1 MGNINL
7 TKDNLLQ
14 ICLITEGQL
23 EIVQTSSL
31 PSHRNYN
38 PRRGMKV
45 ARALNQYF
53 SQEMFEGKRVLE
65 FGPGHYA
72 FSLLARSLGAIVECV
87 ELDPVLV
94 ELGREL
100 GFKVYEK
107 SFDDISGIG
116 LDGIFDGIWQKG
128 CFNACR
134 FAKET
139 DMHKY
144 TKEITDVITEG
155 GWGWVS
161 TCNKASGINANDKPF
176 TKQRIEL
183 QQTYM
188 KQNDWELRPFVEEV
202 GKKYAIKYAN
212 SPVLFTKGLGKGS
225 LI

>member
-1 MGNINL
+1 MCRIEL
-7 TKDNLLQ
+7 TKDDSLR
-14 ICLITEGQL
+14 ICLITEEQL
-23 EIVQTSSL
+23 EIVQASSL
-31 PSHRNYN
+31 LSHRNYN
-38 PRRGMKV
+38 PRRGIKV
-45 ARALNQYF
+45 GSALNQYF
-53 SQEMFEGKRVLE
+53 SPEMFDGKRILE

-72 FSLLARSLGAIVECV
+72 FSLLAQSLGAMVECV

-94 ELGREL
+94 KLGREL

-107 SFDDISGIG
+107 SFDNISDIG
-116 LDGIFDGIWQKG
+116 LDGKFDGVWQKG

-134 FAKET
+134 FPEET

-144 TKEITDVITEG
+144 AKEITDFLTED

-161 TCNKASGINANDKPF
+161 TCNKASGLNTNNDVF
-176 TKQRIEL
+176 TKQRIKL

-188 KQNDWELRPFVEEV
+188 RQNGWELRPFVGEV